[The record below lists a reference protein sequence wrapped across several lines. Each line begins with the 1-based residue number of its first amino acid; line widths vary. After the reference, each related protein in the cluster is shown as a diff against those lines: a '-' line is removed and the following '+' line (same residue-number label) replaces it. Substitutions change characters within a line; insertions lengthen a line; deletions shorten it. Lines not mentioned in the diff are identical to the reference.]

1 MKFFAFIQQ
10 QGFQRV
16 IVLILSVAVC
26 SISLIYRQQAETHD
40 ILLQLLIQDAKQK
53 QSAQLNE
60 QLISLL
66 KNIQANQAEVKTLLA
81 KLAASKTESNPIPA
95 SKMKQFK
102 QGAFK
107 PVKAKGY

>member
-1 MKFFAFIQQ
+1 MKFLAFIQH
-10 QGFQRV
+10 QGFQSL
-16 IVLILSVAVC
+16 IVLILSVALCGIGLV
-26 SISLIYRQQAETHD
+26 YRQQSETRD
-40 ILLQLLIQDAKQK
+40 ILQQLLIQDAKQK

-66 KNIQANQAEVKTLLA
+66 KNIQANQAEIKTLLD

-95 SKMKQFK
+95 SKMKRFK

-107 PVKAKGY
+107 PAKAKGY